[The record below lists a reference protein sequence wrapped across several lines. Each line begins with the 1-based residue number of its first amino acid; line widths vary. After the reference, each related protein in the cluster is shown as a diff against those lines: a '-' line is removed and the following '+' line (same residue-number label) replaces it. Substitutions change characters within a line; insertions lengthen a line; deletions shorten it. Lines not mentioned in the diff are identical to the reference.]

1 MNPPLVTTVI
11 AIDGPAASGKGTL
24 AKRLAAALG
33 FAHLDT
39 GLLYRAVGMAAAAGG
54 HHADPDAFVAAAER
68 LSAADLERP
77 DLRGDIA
84 ARMASI
90 GAAIP
95 AVRAALL
102 DYQRRFAASPPGGAP
117 GAVLEGRDIGTVI
130 CPDAAVKLYLTASVE
145 ERARRRVA
153 ELQGRGEAA
162 IYATV
167 LRELQDRDRRDQE
180 RAVAPLKPAADAV
193 VLDTTELDRDQ
204 ALEKAL
210 AIVRERLVVK
220 TKA

>member
-1 MNPPLVTTVI
+1 MSTVI

-24 AKRLAAALG
+24 ARHLAKVLG

-39 GLLYRAVGMAAAAGG
+39 GLLYRAVGSLVAAEGG
-54 HHADPDAFVAAAER
+54 HHADRDQFVAAARR
-68 LSAADLERP
+68 LAESDLERA
-77 DLRGDIA
+77 DLRGDAA

-95 AVRAALL
+95 EVRALLL
-102 DYQRRFAASPPGGAP
+102 DYQRRFAAAPPGGQP
-117 GAVLEGRDIGTVI
+117 GAVLEGRDIGTVV
-130 CPDAAVKLYLTASVE
+130 CPDAAVKLYLVAGAE

-167 LRELQDRDRRDQE
+167 LKDLQDRDRRDQE

-193 VLDTTELDRDQ
+193 VLDTTELDADQ
-204 ALEKAL
+204 ALRKAL
-210 AIVRERLVVK
+210 AIVRERLAAK

>member
-1 MNPPLVTTVI
+1 MIIVI

-24 AKRLAAALG
+24 SARLAKALG

-39 GLLYRAVGMAAAAGG
+39 GLLYRAVGMMVTDGG
-54 HHADPDAFVAAAER
+54 HHTDPELFVAAARR
-68 LSAADLERP
+68 LTEADLQRS
-77 DLRGDIA
+77 DLRGGTA
-84 ARMASI
+84 GRMASV

-95 AVRAALL
+95 EVRALLL
-102 DYQRRFAASPPGGAP
+102 DYQRRFAAAPPGGQP
-117 GAVLEGRDIGTVI
+117 GAILEGRDIGTVI
-130 CPDAAVKLYLTASVE
+130 CPDAAVKLYVVASAE

-153 ELQGRGEAA
+153 ELQGRGEEA

-167 LRELQDRDRRDQE
+167 LQDLQDRDRRDQE

-193 VLDTTELDRDQ
+193 VLDTTELNADQ
-204 ALEKAL
+204 AFARAL
-210 AIVRERLVVK
+210 AIVRDRLAAK

>member
-1 MNPPLVTTVI
+1 MAARAPTIV

-24 AKRLAAALG
+24 SKRLAAALG

-39 GLLYRAVGMAAAAGG
+39 GLLYRAVGMLAAAAGG
-54 HHADPDAFVAAAER
+54 EDDPAAFVAAAER
-68 LSAADLERP
+68 LAPADLERP
-77 DLRGDIA
+77 DLRGDGA
-84 ARMASI
+84 ARLASI

-95 AVRAALL
+95 AVRAALRL
-102 DYQRRFAASPPGGAP
+102 WQQRFAANPPGGRP
-117 GAVLEGRDIGTVI
+117 GAVIEGRDIGTVI
-130 CPDAAVKLYLTASVE
+130 CPDAPVKLFLTAAVE

-162 IYATV
+162 IYAAV
-167 LRELQDRDRRDQE
+167 LQDLQDRDRRDQE

-193 VLDTTELDRDQ
+193 VLDTTELDADQ
-204 ALEKAL
+204 ALQKAL
-210 AIVRERLVVK
+210 AVVRERLAAK

>member
-1 MNPPLVTTVI
+1 MILVV

-24 AKRLAAALG
+24 SKRLAQALG

-39 GLLYRAVGMAAAAGG
+39 GLLYRAVGMLV
-54 HHADPDAFVAAAER
+54 ADDDPQGDSERFVAAARR
-68 LSAADLERP
+68 LSEADLERD
-77 DLRGDIA
+77 DLRGGLA
-84 ARMASI
+84 GRLASV

-95 AVRAALL
+95 AVRALLL
-102 DYQRRFAASPPGGAP
+102 DYQRRFAAAPPGGKA

-130 CPDAAVKLYLTASVE
+130 CPDAAVKLYVVASAE

-167 LRELQDRDRRDQE
+167 LQDLQDRDRRDQE

-193 VLDTTELDRDQ
+193 VLDTTELNADQ
-204 ALEKAL
+204 VFDKAL
-210 AIVRERLVVK
+210 AIVRERLAAK

>member
-1 MNPPLVTTVI
+1 MSGRAGVVV

-24 AKRLAAALG
+24 SKRLALALD

-39 GLLYRAVGMAAAAGG
+39 GLLYRAVGSLVAAAGEDRSP
-54 HHADPDAFVAAAER
+54 AAFIAAAGR
-68 LSAADLERP
+68 LGVGDLARP
-77 DLRGDIA
+77 DLRSDA
-84 ARMASI
+84 MARLASI

-95 AVRAALL
+95 EVRAALR
-102 DYQRRFAASPPGGAP
+102 DWQIRFAAEPPGGKA
-117 GAVLEGRDIGTVI
+117 GAILEGRDIGTVI
-130 CPDAAVKLYLTASVE
+130 CPDARVKLFLTASVE

-162 IYATV
+162 IYAAV
-167 LRELQDRDRRDQE
+167 LQDLQDRDRRDQE

-193 VLDTTELDRDQ
+193 VLDTTELDADQ
-204 ALEKAL
+204 ALDRAL
-210 AIVRERLVVK
+210 AIVRERLAAK